1 METTAEGAGSGEIT
15 VLLVDD
21 EPNILQ
27 ALQRLLRRETFRIV
41 TATSGE
47 EALKLL
53 AQLSNVALIVSDQR
67 MPQMNGAELL
77 RRSRDLAPEA
87 VRILLTGYS
96 DLGDAVDAINLG
108 GITRYL
114 SKPWVDTELL
124 QSVRGAVESYT
135 LVQENRRLQ
144 ELVSQQNEELQD
156 WNRNLKDRVLQQTTA
171 VRQKNEELREAIKR
185 QKDAYQ
191 SMISSLVSLVEMRGT
206 RTRQH
211 AINVAKLSV
220 LVAAELG
227 LAKEQQDTIRTAAML
242 HDIGEIGIAERI
254 LLSNPESMAHD
265 DLVEYCQHPVRAQ
278 LLIDPIEELRPSG
291 ILIRHHH
298 EKFDGSGFPDHL
310 AGAAIPLGARV
321 IAYADLVDRAARQCS
336 GNVAEQALQ
345 WTDIQ
350 LGKAL
355 DPAMRSLFH
364 KFVKYVYFPPPRFG
378 TAVEAGER
386 DVRLDDIETGMILAR
401 SVYSGSGL
409 LLLHSGE
416 VLDAKNIASLRRY
429 HELDPFD
436 GDLYI
441 LKPGRTTAGTM
452 V

>member
-1 METTAEGAGSGEIT
+1 MESVATDTPGGDIT
-15 VLLVDD
+15 ILLVDD

-27 ALQRLLRRETFRIV
+27 ALQRLMRRETFRIV

-47 EALKLL
+47 DALNLL
-53 AQLSNVALIVSDQR
+53 ARLSNVALIVSDQR

-77 RRSRDLAPEA
+77 KRSRDLAPEA
-87 VRILLTGYS
+87 IRILLTGYS
-96 DLGDAVDAINLG
+96 DLGDAVDAVNQG
-108 GITRYL
+108 GISRYL
-114 SKPWVDTELL
+114 SKPWDDTELL
-124 QSVRGAVESYT
+124 HAVRGAVESYR
-135 LVQENRRLQ
+135 LMQENRRLQ
-144 ELVSQQNEELQD
+144 ELVKQQNEELQN

-171 VRQKNEELREAIKR
+171 VRQKNDELREAIKR
-185 QKDAYQ
+185 QKDGYQ

-211 AINVAKLSV
+211 AFNVAKLAV
-220 LVAAELG
+220 LVAAERG
-227 LAKEQQDTIRTAAML
+227 MSKDEQEVIRTAALL

-254 LLSNPESMAHD
+254 LLSSPESMAHD
-265 DLVEYCQHPVRAQ
+265 DFVEYSQHPVRAQ
-278 LLIDPIEELRPSG
+278 LLIDPIEELRPAG

-310 AGAAIPLGARV
+310 AGEAIPLGARI

-336 GNVAEQALQ
+336 TNVAEQALQ

-364 KFVKYVYFPPPRFG
+364 TFVKYVYFPPPRFA

-386 DVRLDDIETGMILAR
+386 DVRLEDIEAGMILAR

-416 VLDAKNIASLRRY
+416 VLDAKHIASLRRY
-429 HELDPFD
+429 QELDPFD